1 MKQMVKCPHCG
12 KRLEIKDAS
21 DLAGKRI
28 KCPVCGTV
36 NSYESFLKAF
46 TADAGSDETRLIDDQ
61 RTIIPGLG
69 NIRLPRLV
77 FVKTGQEYPLKE
89 GRQLVGR
96 KPKESASEADVQVD
110 THGENFMSRS
120 HFYIDVKKASNGSYR
135 AYISNA
141 ANKNETVIGNEVL
154 RGTDVLALS
163 DGDVIRICS
172 TEIRIRF

>member
-1 MKQMVKCPHCG
+1 MVKCPHCG

-96 KPKESASEADVQVD
+96 KPKESASEADVQVIFW
-110 THGENFMSRS
+110 G
-120 HFYIDVKKASNGSYR
+120 Y
-135 AYISNA
+135 
-141 ANKNETVIGNEVL
+141 VL
-154 RGTDVLALS
+154 
-163 DGDVIRICS
+163 
-172 TEIRIRF
+172 